1 MSSKSGNQ
9 EDVGEL
15 RFHSGGDFRV
25 TLTLCVAPDT
35 PWTRMSRDS
44 TDTHY
49 SSDKQVWTF

>member
-15 RFHSGGDFRV
+15 RFHSSGDFRV
-25 TLTLCVAPDT
+25 TLTLRVAPDT
-35 PWTRMSRDS
+35 PWARMSRDS